1 MNDIFSLE
9 GRVAIVTGGNRGLGK
24 AMLSAFAAKG
34 ADCVIAARD
43 REETAKAAKEI
54 KKKYG
59 VQVLG
64 LEADISKESDIDL
77 MVTKTLQ
84 AFGKINIL
92 VNNAGTAESR
102 GEPQDMSAD
111 EWDRV
116 INTNL
121 RAVFLCCK
129 AVYPAM
135 KAGGGGKIINIGSM
149 ASIFGD
155 PGFPAYGTS
164 KGGVVQLTKSLAVA
178 WARDNIQVNVI
189 YPGWFKTKLGSNE
202 SKQRKFDLG
211 IARSTPMGRWGE
223 TEEMGGTAVYL
234 ASHASDF
241 ITGVVI
247 RVDGGYSLVL
257 HGMDGPF
264 IVPVKSSK

>member
-1 MNDIFSLE
+1 MKNMFSLD

-24 AMLSAFAAKG
+24 AMLSAFAAQG

-43 REETAKAAKEI
+43 KEETAKTVKEI
-54 KKKYG
+54 KNKYH
-59 VQVLG
+59 VRVLG
-64 LEADISKESDIDL
+64 LKTDIAKEGSIDL
-77 MVTKTLQ
+77 MVKNTLEV
-84 AFGKINIL
+84 FGRIDIL

-102 GEPQDMSAD
+102 GEPENMSAA

-116 INTNL
+116 MDTNL
-121 RAVFLCCK
+121 RGVFLCSK

-155 PGFPAYGTS
+155 PGFPAYGSS

-178 WARDNIQVNVI
+178 WAKDNIQVNVI
-189 YPGWFKTKLGSNE
+189 YPGWFKTKLGSKE

-223 TEEMGGTAVYL
+223 TDEMGGTAVYL

-241 ITGVVI
+241 VTGVVI
-247 RVDGGYSLVL
+247 PVDGGYSLVL

-264 IVPVKSSK
+264 TVPVKKSK